1 MNRVRTIR
9 IPLVATV
16 LVAAGACASAG
27 PWEAHDRSVAER
39 SSAARSD
46 GTGVCPVVLTN
57 QTDQQLD
64 AGYVLAGVQ
73 SELGL
78 IPAGRSLSFGVSC
91 SSGQIEAFGFA
102 QGAFLGEGPE
112 YRTLASLEREQPT
125 RVGLTI
131 VNRIR

>member
-1 MNRVRTIR
+1 MLRMLS
-9 IPLVATV
+9 PFALV

-64 AGYVLAGVQ
+64 ASYLHGGVQ
-73 SELGL
+73 SVLGL
-78 IPAGRSLSFGVSC
+78 IPAGRSLSFGVQCDGGS
-91 SSGQIEAFGFA
+91 IEAFAVASTG
-102 QGAFLGEGPE
+102 GLLGGPDE
-112 YRTLASLEREQPT
+112 YRTVSAIAPAGAT
-125 RVGLTI
+125 RVDFTMI
-131 VNRIR
+131 DRVR